1 MAVTLAD
8 TLRPRWD
15 AELASLPGTFSVVL
29 SGLAGPLVAR
39 DEHASHYAASTI
51 KVAVLAALLDAR
63 ARGERTALSAA
74 LVHARFPS
82 RTGGRFE
89 LSQTDDQDD
98 ATWARLGEQVELL
111 ELAEAMITVSSNI
124 ATNLIAERIGLAAVA
139 NFLTR
144 ADLATEL
151 SLQRLIG
158 DAEAEASGLT
168 NSVTAAGLAA
178 LFAGL
183 ANHAWLSADDAALA
197 VSMLAR
203 QTHLDALPAGLPPA
217 VWSASK
223 GGWVPGVRHDV
234 ALVRPA
240 TAPPY
245 VLAVCTTSPMA
256 DDAVLALLAQL
267 SAVTYQE
274 WTRWHA

>member
-1 MAVTLAD
+1 MAGTLAD
-8 TLRPRWD
+8 TLRPCWD
-15 AELASLPGTFSVVL
+15 AELARLPGTFSAVL
-29 SGLAGPLVAR
+29 SGLDGPLVAR
-39 DEHASHYAASTI
+39 DAHASHYAASTI
-51 KVAVLAALLDAR
+51 KVAVLAALLAAR
-63 ARGERTALSAA
+63 ARGERGALGAA

-89 LSQTDDQDD
+89 LSQGDDQDD
-98 ATWARLGEQVELL
+98 ATWARLGERVELL
-111 ELAEAMITVSSNI
+111 KLAEAMITVSSNI
-124 ATNLIAERIGLAAVA
+124 ATDLIAERIGLATVA
-139 NFLTR
+139 DFLTR

-151 SLQRLIG
+151 SMERLIG
-158 DAEAEASGLT
+158 DADAEASGLT
-168 NSVTAAGLAA
+168 NTVTAAGLAA

-183 ANHAWLSADDAALA
+183 ANDAWLSADDSEVA

-203 QTHLDALPAGLPPA
+203 QTHLDGLPAGLPPR

-240 TAPPY
+240 KAPPY
-245 VLAVCTTSPMA
+245 VLAVCTTSGVA
-256 DDAVLALLAQL
+256 GDAVLALLGRL
-267 SAVTYQE
+267 SAITYQE